1 MNDNKINL
9 DELGDL
15 NFNDIDLSGSNEKNN
30 KTTDNN
36 KIEESKLLN
45 ELSDLANQATK
56 NIKQKEQERIK
67 NEKEKEKVKENNKY
81 IIIGIIVAVL
91 ICFTIAFS
99 SCGKHVNRHGG
110 KTTPANKTINEFSG
124 NSNQTRTNYNMPSGN
139 SNTQRT
145 RSTRNQKGFESNPM

>member
-15 NFNDIDLSGSNEKNN
+15 NFNDIDLSGSNKNN
-30 KTTDNN
+30 KTTDD
-36 KIEESKLLN
+36 KKVEESKLLN

-56 NIKQKEQERIK
+56 NIKQKEQERKKAEI
-67 NEKEKEKVKENNKY
+67 EKEKVKENNKY

-99 SCGKHVNRHGG
+99 SCGKHVTRRGG
-110 KTTPANKTINEFSG
+110 KTTPANKTIHEFSG
-124 NSNQTRTNYNMPSGN
+124 NSNKIKSNYNMPSGN
-139 SNTQRT
+139 NNTQRT
-145 RSTRNQKGFESNPM
+145 RSTKNQNGFESNPM

>member
-9 DELGDL
+9 DELGDF
-15 NFNDIDLSGSNEKNN
+15 NFNDIDLSGSNGQNN
-30 KTTDNN
+30 TTTDN
-36 KIEESKLLN
+36 KKAEESKLLN

-56 NIKQKEQERIK
+56 NIKQKEQDRKKAEI
-67 NEKEKEKVKENNKY
+67 EKEKVKENNKY

-110 KTTPANKTINEFSG
+110 KTTPANKTINEFSE
-124 NSNQTRTNYNMPSGN
+124 NSNQTKTNYNMPSGN
-139 SNTQRT
+139 NNSQRNRT
-145 RSTRNQKGFESNPM
+145 TRNQNGFESNPM